1 MAFKFIILLAGLASL
16 PCNAEFRDP
25 TQPAYP
31 LPSTTTAD
39 TDNTLVLSAI
49 WISSRSRRATINGIP
64 VRQGQTV
71 VIEHTPVLKP
81 ELPPSTNSVFIN
93 DKKNE
98 PLDKA
103 TKHVNSSTGI
113 SNPLEERTIPT
124 KQQSDRARGETA
136 HIPEHS
142 TKIKIISIYKN
153 SVIIS
158 QNGELK
164 TLQLVQR
171 PYKTR

>member
-1 MAFKFIILLAGLASL
+1 LLAAGLASL

-31 LPSTTTAD
+31 LPSTIKAEMD
-39 TDNTLVLSAI
+39 SNLVLSAI
-49 WISSRSRRATINGIP
+49 WISPRSKRATINGIS
-64 VRQGQTV
+64 VKQGQTI
-71 VIEHTPVLKP
+71 VIEHTPALKP
-81 ELPPSTNSVFIN
+81 ALPASANSVVIN

-103 TKHVNSSTGI
+103 MQHTDSDTAI
-113 SNPLEERTIPT
+113 SNPLEEHAIPA
-124 KQQSDRARGETA
+124 KQQLNAAYTETA